1 MSENYTENLKKG
13 IVLVFIANLI
23 NLIISLMNG
32 FILPKYLSVETYAS
46 IKTYQ
51 LYANYIGVLA
61 FGYADGLYLKYGGVK
76 IHSIPN
82 DEINIC
88 RTNLLLFQGIMT
100 ILVVLIGWLVND
112 IVLIITALTI
122 IPVNVAAA
130 FKNILQAT
138 GEFKSY
144 SRIMNYSSILTFVAT
159 MILLFGIRTDYDLLY
174 ICVMAAVTF
183 LVWFLLELKLT
194 REYDEAIRLKVSAKN
209 LAENIQSGFVLMLG
223 NFSNILMTSIDRWF
237 VKFLLPTAN
246 FAYYSFVVSAENL
259 VGIFIN
265 PIVTTMYNYI
275 CVTTDYKAIRKIKRM
290 CMIFALFLVSSAFPI
305 KFVLEIYLEKYLPSQ
320 YVLFILFSTEILFVI
335 IKGIYINIYKAE
347 KRQDIYL
354 KQLVV
359 AVILGCLFNTLFYM
373 IFKSNEGIAFATLFS
388 IICWYIICSFSVKEV
403 MPDRNEIMVLV
414 FGIPAFILT
423 GFLLPSVLGFIV
435 YITIIFLLCML
446 FMRQDFFTLLRMML
460 SMINRRLRKGKGM

>member
-46 IKTYQ
+46 IKTYH

-61 FGYADGLYLKYGGVK
+61 LGYADGLYLKYGGVK
-76 IHSIPN
+76 MRNIPN
-82 DEINIC
+82 DEINIS

-100 ILVVLIGWLVND
+100 IIVALIGWLVND
-112 IVLIITALTI
+112 TVLIITALTV

-183 LVWFLLELKLT
+183 LVWFLLEQKLK
-194 REYDEAIRLKVSAKN
+194 REYDEVIRVKVSVKN
-209 LAENIQSGFVLMLG
+209 LTENIRSGFVLMLG

-259 VGIFIN
+259 VGVFIN
-265 PIVTTMYNYI
+265 PIMTTMYNYI

-290 CMIFALFLVSSAFPI
+290 CLIFALFLVSGAFLV
-305 KFVLEIYLEKYLPSQ
+305 KFILEVYLDKYLPSQ
-320 YVLFILFSTEILFVI
+320 YILFILFSTEILFII
-335 IKGIYINIYKAE
+335 IKGIYVNIYKAE
-347 KRQDIYL
+347 KRQNIYL
-354 KQLVV
+354 KQLIVV
-359 AVILGCLFNTLFYM
+359 VILGCAFNALFYM
-373 IFKSNEGIAFATLFS
+373 IFKSNEGIAFATLLS
-388 IICWYIICSFSVKEV
+388 IVCWYMICSFSVKEV
-403 MPDRNEIMVLV
+403 APDWKEILVLAV
-414 FGIPAFILT
+414 AIPAFILT
-423 GFLLPSVLGFIV
+423 GFLLPAILGFIA
-435 YITIIFLLCML
+435 YIAVALILCLL
-446 FMRQDFFTLLRMML
+446 FMRNDFFALLRMMYSIIQKKL
-460 SMINRRLRKGKGM
+460 KNR